1 MRHGTDREEVIVVS
15 VQAIRR
21 TPSENPHPDP
31 LPTGEGNAPF
41 SLGRRVGDEGKK
53 QSMKSK
59 HPHYY
64 GAALGTFEK
73 AKALRK
79 DGTPAEKLL
88 WKMIRNRK
96 LFGLKFRRQH
106 PLKYFVADFYCH
118 ELLLAI
124 EVDGSIHDLEENK
137 QYDKE
142 REEIITELGIT
153 VLRFTNEEV
162 FSEPEKIE
170 KEVKKNLQK
179 K

>member
-1 MRHGTDREEVIVVS
+1 
-15 VQAIRR
+15 
-21 TPSENPHPDP
+21 
-31 LPTGEGNAPF
+31 
-41 SLGRRVGDEGKK
+41 
-53 QSMKSK
+53 MKSK

-64 GAALGTFEK
+64 GAALSTFEK

-79 DGTPAEKLL
+79 DSTPAEKLL
-88 WKMIRNRK
+88 WKIIRNRK
-96 LFGLKFRRQH
+96 MLGLKFRRQH

-118 ELLLAI
+118 EALLVI
-124 EVDGSIHDLEENK
+124 EVDGSIHDLEEIK

-170 KEVKKNLQK
+170 KEIEKHLQK
-179 K
+179 MKN